1 VKQSRHLV
9 TSTVMLP
16 LAAIMAVP
24 FYYIVVNTFK
34 TQQETSNSP
43 LGLPTTW
50 NFDNYIEVLTTL
62 PVLQNLLNTVFV
74 TVVSVAIMLLIGSM
88 GSFGMI
94 LNSSRVNKIVASLL
108 VVGFL
113 VPFQATLLPLYR
125 MLVSVRLV
133 DTLSGLVVL
142 YAAGAIFCYFLIYGY
157 MKTVPMEV
165 IEAARLDGA
174 STLRIYWN
182 IVMPLIRP
190 ILITV
195 GVFQTMWVWNDF
207 IVPNVFISSTDKRT
221 LVLLVYSAVGQFT
234 VNWPMFMTLTVVV
247 LLPMVI
253 FFVTLQKYIV
263 GGLVA
268 GSVKG

>member
-1 VKQSRHLV
+1 VKQSRHIL
-9 TSTVMLP
+9 TSLIMLP
-16 LAAIMAVP
+16 LAALVAVP
-24 FYYIVVNTFK
+24 FYYIVVNTLK
-34 TQQETSNSP
+34 TQQETSASP
-43 LGLPTTW
+43 LALPTTW
-50 NFDNYIEVLTTL
+50 NFDNYIEVFTTL
-62 PVLQNLLNTVFV
+62 PVVQSLLNTVLV
-74 TVVSVAIMLLIGSM
+74 TVVSVALMLLIGSM
-88 GSFGMI
+88 GAFGMI
-94 LNSSRVNKIVASLL
+94 LNSSRVNKVVGSLL
-108 VVGFL
+108 VIAFL

-133 DTLSGLVVL
+133 DTLAGLVAI
-142 YAAGAIFCYFLIYGY
+142 YATGAIFCYFLVLGY
-157 MKTVPMEV
+157 MKTVPMEI

-174 STLRIYWN
+174 GPLRIFWN

-190 ILITV
+190 ILVTV

-253 FFVTLQKYIV
+253 FFVTLQRHIV
-263 GGLVA
+263 SGLVA

>member
-1 VKQSRHLV
+1 VKQSRHIA
-9 TSTVMLP
+9 TSLVMLP
-16 LAAIMAVP
+16 LAALVAVP
-24 FYYIVVNTFK
+24 FYYIVVNTMK
-34 TQQETSNSP
+34 TQQETSASP
-43 LGLPTTW
+43 LALPTTW
-50 NFDNYIEVLTTL
+50 NFDNYVEVFTTL
-62 PVLQNLLNTVFV
+62 PVMQSLLNTVLV
-74 TVVSVAIMLLIGSM
+74 TGVSVALMLLIGAM
-88 GSFGMI
+88 GAFGMI
-94 LNSSRVNKIVASLL
+94 LNSSRVNTVVGSLL
-108 VVGFL
+108 VIAFL

-133 DTLSGLVVL
+133 DTLSGLVAI
-142 YAAGAIFCYFLIYGY
+142 YATGAIFCYFLVLGY
-157 MKTVPMEV
+157 MKTVPMEI

-174 STLRIYWN
+174 GPLRIFWN

-190 ILITV
+190 ILVTV

-253 FFVTLQKYIV
+253 FFVTLQRHIV
-263 GGLVA
+263 SGLVA